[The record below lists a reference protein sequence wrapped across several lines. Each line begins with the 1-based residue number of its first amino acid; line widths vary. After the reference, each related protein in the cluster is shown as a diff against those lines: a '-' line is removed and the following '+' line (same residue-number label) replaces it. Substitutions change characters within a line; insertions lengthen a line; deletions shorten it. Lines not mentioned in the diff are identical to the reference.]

1 MDFPDS
7 HRISVPR
14 GTQEQEKESG
24 SISSTGV
31 SPSSPGLSSTVKLS
45 TRFVTPW
52 GFRSNPHSVLQPPHS
67 NACRLSRCTSLGL
80 SLFARHYSG
89 NNFFSSRYLDV
100 SVPSVPSSLPMC
112 SAGGTWAFPQVGFP
126 IRASPDQR
134 LSRLPEAYRS
144 LPRPSSAFDAK
155 ASTVSP

>member
-31 SPSSPGLSSTVKLS
+31 SPSLPGLSSAVPLS
-45 TRFVTPW
+45 IRFVTPW
-52 GFRSNPHSVLQPPHS
+52 DLRSSPNSVLQPPHS

-89 NNFFSSRYLDV
+89 NNFSSSRYLDV
-100 SVPSVPSSLPMC
+100 SVPSVPSVLPID
-112 SAGGTWAFPQVGFP
+112 SAGGARAFPLAGFP
-126 IRASPDQR
+126 IRTSPDR
-134 LSRLPEAYRS
+134 SLSRLPEAFRS
-144 LPRPSSAFDAK
+144 
-155 ASTVSP
+155 